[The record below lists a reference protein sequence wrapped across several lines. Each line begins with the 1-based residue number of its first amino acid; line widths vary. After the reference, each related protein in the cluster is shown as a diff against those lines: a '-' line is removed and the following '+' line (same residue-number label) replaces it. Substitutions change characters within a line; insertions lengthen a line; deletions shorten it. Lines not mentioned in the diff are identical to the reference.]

1 MRNTT
6 VSRIALVTV
15 MAAVT
20 CALTLIRPVPV
31 PATGG
36 YLHLGDIAANFSGL
50 AFGPGL
56 GFLVAGGG
64 MAIADLFGYAIFAPG
79 TLVIHGLQAAL
90 VGYLGRSRKTGLMFL
105 GAILGG
111 IVVIAG
117 YLLYEWLILG
127 YGLTA
132 ALAEVPGNIFQVTVG
147 LVGVPL
153 YLLVSRAYP
162 PLYRWAERS

>member
-1 MRNTT
+1 MRNTS
-6 VSRIALVTV
+6 VRRIALVAV

-20 CALTLIRPVPV
+20 CVLTLIRPVPV

-36 YLHLGDIAANFSGL
+36 YLHLGDIAANFGAL

-56 GFLVAGGG
+56 GFLMAGGG

-79 TLVIHGLQAAL
+79 TLVIHGLQAVI
-90 VGYLGRSRKTGLMFL
+90 VGYLGRSRKMGLMFL

-111 IVVIAG
+111 IVVVGG
-117 YLLYEWLILG
+117 YLVYEWLILG
-127 YGLTA
+127 IGLAA
-132 ALAEVPGNIFQVTVG
+132 ALAEVPGNTLQVSVG

-153 YLLVSRAYP
+153 YLLVGRAYP
-162 PLYRWAERS
+162 PLFRWAEGN